1 MITFI
6 IASATLSVLY
16 VLFSAVRNLGR
27 AQAQVEAQI
36 ARMEQLRKQTE
47 IMTESRTPDDAVD
60 RLDRGDF

>member
-16 VLFSAVRNLGR
+16 VLFSAIRNLGH
-27 AQAQVEAQI
+27 AQAQVEEQI
-36 ARMEQLRKQTE
+36 RRLDELRKQGE
-47 IMTESRTPDDAVD
+47 IMAENRTPDDAVD